1 MTKTPSLYRTA
12 KTRRLLILLGAGI
25 FLSACTSNLEDT
37 LKCPGI
43 TVLDDTR
50 TLTRMASPGS
60 ANAAFVAT
68 VLGAAGTCEYDLDD
82 RTKTGMV
89 EAEIAVTFAVS
100 RGVALKSN
108 VAAFDYYVA
117 VTDSFGGILNK
128 IIFPVQ
134 VTLPTGKNGAT
145 MKDDPLTLIIPLK
158 TSAQATGAY
167 KKYHIVVGLQLSPS
181 ELDYNQK
188 RKSP

>member
-1 MTKTPSLYRTA
+1 MTKTPFLYRTA
-12 KTRRLLILLGAGI
+12 KTRRLLILLGAGAL
-25 FLSACTSNLEDT
+25 LSACTTNLEDT

-50 TLTRMASPGS
+50 TMTRMASSRS

-82 RTKTGMV
+82 QTKTGEV
-89 EAEIAVTFAVS
+89 EAEIAVTFDIARS
-100 RGVALKSN
+100 TALKSN
-108 VAAFDYYVA
+108 VVAFDYYVA
-117 VTDSFGGILNK
+117 VTNPYGKVLNK
-128 IIFPVQ
+128 VTFPVQ
-134 VTLPTGKNGAT
+134 ATLPVGKNRLT
-145 MKDDPLTLIIPLK
+145 VKDDPLTLTIPLK
-158 TSAQATGAY
+158 TSTKVAGAY